1 MWKAGLR
8 IRRCAAYPCSVASTI
23 FISLN
28 LLADIRVKNISP
40 IKIVAFIRKIEADM
54 FKQTFNNNS
63 RPDEALYDLHLLTLQ
78 IVSGSDW
85 TKIIRDEAQPAP
97 EQEIPRKEPRSLMLG
112 LCVFVVFLI
121 LYMGALIHLGQS
133 IKTVAEQVGIQYVRQ
148 HTVNY

>member
-1 MWKAGLR
+1 
-8 IRRCAAYPCSVASTI
+8 
-23 FISLN
+23 
-28 LLADIRVKNISP
+28 
-40 IKIVAFIRKIEADM
+40 M
-54 FKQTFNNNS
+54 FKQTINNNS
-63 RPDEALYDLHLLTLQ
+63 RPDEALYDLHLLTLE

-112 LCVFVVFLI
+112 LCAFVVFLI

-133 IKTVAEQVGIQYVRQ
+133 IKTVAEQVGIQYVEQ

>member
-1 MWKAGLR
+1 MGKQDYESVG
-8 IRRCAAYPCSVASTI
+8 CAAYPYSIANTI

-63 RPDEALYDLHLLTLQ
+63 RPDKDLYDLHLLNLQ

-112 LCVFVVFLI
+112 LCAFVAFLI
-121 LYMGALIHLGQS
+121 LYMGALIHLEQS
-133 IKTVAEQVGIQYVRQ
+133 IKTVAEQVGIQYVKQ
-148 HTVNY
+148 LTVDY